1 MYYTDTIAAI
11 ATAAGNSGIG
21 IIRISG
27 SDSII
32 IADKIIKSKTGRS
45 IGLCDKDSHTIS
57 YGFVFD
63 ENVCIDEV
71 LVFLYRAPKS
81 YTAEDSVEI
90 SCHGGMYVLKRVLDT
105 VIKNGA
111 RPAEPGEFTKRA
123 FENGRIDLTQSEA
136 VMDMISSENEF
147 SRKNSIEQLRGS
159 VKDMIISLRG
169 KILSECAYIEAA
181 LDDPE
186 HYDLDG
192 YTSVLDKKIT
202 DMIKDADELIDSSK
216 NARYLK
222 EGINAAIIGRP
233 NAGKSSLLNMLLGY
247 ERAIVTKEEGTTRDL
262 IEEKISLDGIVLN
275 LTDTAGIRS
284 SDNEAERI
292 GIKKA
297 RDIAKTS
304 DLILAVLDGSEKL
317 NENDIEILSSVSRE
331 RSLILINKND
341 IDNKI
346 TAENIKKYSEADII
360 SISSKT
366 GDGFNELKDKIKEM
380 FYTDKISDNK
390 QIYLTNLRQL
400 NSFINAR
407 DSLLLVKNA
416 IENKMTED
424 IFTVDLMDA
433 YEELGRIIGE
443 STDDALADKIFKDF
457 CMGK

>member
-424 IFTVDLMDA
+424 VFTVDLMDA

>member
-169 KILSECAYIEAA
+169 KILDECAYIEAA

-341 IDNKI
+341 IDNRI
-346 TAENIKKYSEADII
+346 TAEDIKKYSEADII

-424 IFTVDLMDA
+424 VFTVDLMDA